1 MKHFGLLGQDIAYS
15 LSPLI
20 HQEIAKV
27 TKKEI
32 SYALFDGDLQSVKA
46 HLSSLKQETLHGLN
60 VTKPYKS
67 TIMQWL
73 DDFRPI
79 ALRLGA
85 VNTIIYKD
93 GQRIGDNTD
102 YYGFKQLLIYNDIDV
117 KDQNVLLLGNG
128 GAARACYAVLIDMGA
143 KVKVACRKPNLHHTL
158 FKDMTLYEDVSDDMD
173 IYVNAVSNGIDVFET
188 FEFKYNQDA
197 LLIDINYQHQITQP
211 MSHFKRAINGIDM
224 LIFQAIYSQSLW
236 FDQEMSLS
244 QGDIKKIKGVVFH
257 E

>member
-20 HQEIAKV
+20 HQEIAKR
-27 TKKEI
+27 TKKEMT
-32 SYALFDGDLQSVKA
+32 YVLLDGDQQ
-46 HLSSLKQETLHGLN
+46 SLKPHLLALKANTLHGLN

-73 DDFRPI
+73 DDFSPI

-93 GQRIGDNTD
+93 GQKIGDNTD
-102 YYGFKQLLIYNDIDV
+102 YYGFKQLLISNNVDV

-128 GAARACYAVLIDMGA
+128 GAARACYAVLTDLGA
-143 KVKVACRKPNLHHTL
+143 KVKVACRKPNNHHAL
-158 FKDMTLYEDVSDDMD
+158 FKNMISYEDVAEDFD
-173 IYVNAVSNGIDVFET
+173 IYVNTVSNGVDVIEAFEL
-188 FEFKYNQDA
+188 KYQKEA
-197 LLIDINYQHQITQP
+197 LMIDINYQHHITQP
-211 MSHFKRAINGIDM
+211 MSHFIDRINGIDM
-224 LIFQAIYSQSLW
+224 LIYQAVYSQSLW
-236 FDQEMSLS
+236 YDQEMTLD
-244 QGDIKKIKGVVFH
+244 QADIEAIKGAVFH